1 MILLR
6 TTRPRRFVASMST
19 AVSTAVLLCTIAA
32 SEARAVPLD
41 KLTGGGV
48 IVAGNVVFSNFQAP
62 SFVGMGPSA
71 VDVQGIAL
79 TDNTGAQIGA
89 NLRFT
94 PVDGKGVN
102 PLVQCAT
109 CGGSKELVMNTIFQV
124 NVTDRARLLDG
135 MAHQML
141 ATSTGANAVI
151 YDSTVSSFVSLGAA
165 AASLSPLSG
174 ILVNCIGS
182 SCLGSGTPLSTLLSS
197 DSTYAF
203 VNQQVQMLVS
213 GKNGQSTGRNVLA
226 YYDVIFTEV
235 PAL

>member
-1 MILLR
+1 MYSFRTMRPLR
-6 TTRPRRFVASMST
+6 FRASTS
-19 AVSTAVLLCTIAA
+19 AALLLCTIAA
-32 SEARAVPLD
+32 SQARAVPLD
-41 KLTGGGV
+41 KLAGGGV
-48 IVAGNVVFSNFQAP
+48 IVAGNVMFSNFQAP

-71 VDVQGIAL
+71 VDVQGIVL

-89 NLRFT
+89 TLRFT

-109 CGGSKELVMNTIFQV
+109 CGGSKELVMNAIFQV
-124 NVTDRARLLDG
+124 NVTDGAHLLDG
-135 MAHQML
+135 MAHQIL
-141 ATSTGANAVI
+141 GTSTGANAAI
-151 YDSTVSSFVSLGAA
+151 YDSTLSSFVSLGAVA
-165 AASLSPLSG
+165 AATPPLSG

-182 SCLGSGTPLSTLLSS
+182 ACLNSGTPNSTLLSS

-213 GKNGQSTGRNVLA
+213 GRQGQSSGRNVLA
-226 YYDVIFTEV
+226 YYDVTFTEV

>member
-1 MILLR
+1 MHSFR
-6 TTRPRRFVASMST
+6 TVRPRRFLTSMSM
-19 AVSTAVLLCTIAA
+19 AVLLCTIAA
-32 SEARAVPLD
+32 PEARAVPLD

-48 IVAGNVVFSNFQAP
+48 IVAGNVVFSHFAAP

-71 VDVQGIAL
+71 VDVQGVVL

-89 NLRFT
+89 DLRFT

-109 CGGSKELVMNTIFQV
+109 CGGSKELVMNAIFQV
-124 NVTDRARLLDG
+124 NVTDGAHLLAG

-141 ATSTGANAVI
+141 ATSTGANAAI
-151 YDSTVSSFVSLGAA
+151 YDSTLSSFVSLGAVA
-165 AASLSPLSG
+165 AATPPLSG

-182 SCLGSGTPLSTLLSS
+182 ACLSNGTPLSTALSS
-197 DSTYAF
+197 NSTYAF

-226 YYDVIFTEV
+226 YYDVIFMEV

>member
-1 MILLR
+1 MYLLR
-6 TTRPRRFVASMST
+6 SMRPSALALMST
-19 AVSTAVLLCTIAA
+19 AALLSMMAA
-32 SEARAVPLD
+32 SPARAVPLD
-41 KLTGGGV
+41 KLTGGAV

-71 VDVQGIAL
+71 VDVQGIVL

-89 NLRFT
+89 SLRFT

-109 CGGSKELVMNTIFQV
+109 CGGSKELVMNAIFQV
-124 NVTDRARLLDG
+124 NVTDGAHLLDG

-141 ATSTGANAVI
+141 ASSTGANAAI
-151 YDSTVSSFVSLGAA
+151 YDFTLSSFVSLGAVA
-165 AASLSPLSG
+165 TSTPPLSG
-174 ILVNCIGS
+174 ILIGCIGS
-182 SCLGSGTPLSTLLSS
+182 SCQSNSTPNSTLLSS

-235 PAL
+235 PAR